1 MGWFFTSSIA
11 DPISPDW
18 AIDDRIC
25 DVCCISMN
33 ASMFSCFCQ
42 IRRGGIS
49 RFFCYDNIAFF
60 DGIFK
65 SCKACA
71 VLSCP
76 VFKTCLTRHQIDGT
90 FASEMKAVSLI
101 SYSCRLAVRS
111 ILVLSHIGH
120 CTSHCFRQ
128 MIQISRCLT
137 SWS

>member
-1 MGWFFTSSIA
+1 MGWLFTSSIA
-11 DPISPDW
+11 DPIGTDW

-33 ASMFSCFCQ
+33 ACMFSCFCQ
-42 IRRGGIS
+42 IRRDGIS

-65 SCKACA
+65 SYKACA
-71 VLSCP
+71 VLRYP
-76 VFKTCLTRHQIDGT
+76 VFKTCLTCHQIDGT
-90 FASEMKAVSLI
+90 FASEMKAVSLV

-111 ILVLSHIGH
+111 ILVLSHIGR

>member
-65 SCKACA
+65 NCKACA

-76 VFKTCLTRHQIDGT
+76 VFKTCLACHQIDGT
-90 FASEMKAVSLI
+90 FATEMKGVSLI

-111 ILVLSHIGH
+111 ILVLCYIGYR
-120 CTSHCFRQ
+120 TGNCFR
-128 MIQISRCLT
+128 
-137 SWS
+137 